1 MMNRFP
7 SRRAVAC
14 GRRRMVCLA
23 AGSGLAA
30 GMILATVGAVVAAEP
45 AKYQSAQEAFG
56 VGAAFYNSRNLAAAI
71 EPLEAAFALA
81 KDEDMKVQVS
91 RALMDC
97 YRTQNDSDKMFTAV
111 EYVVTQSRQ
120 PAERSIVRT
129 SLMSFIHQRGKAD
142 EAVKRYES
150 QLTADPRNRT
160 ALYLLGEIYAR
171 LKEDPEKGV
180 EILGRL
186 ADLDK
191 QEGKPVDARQQA
203 ELAEQYVKLKKFK
216 EGAELFE
223 SVTKLDPKM
232 AAWNWKEAAT
242 AWISA
247 GDKARALEAAKKS
260 DESSPENR
268 GELLVHFWHRALGD
282 VYLEA
287 GEPKLAIP
295 HYEAAIENTSIEGYA
310 KDCRAK
316 LAEATRQAGG
326 K

>member
-1 MMNRFP
+1 MNRYSSHRP
-7 SRRAVAC
+7 LGWSSRPLV
-14 GRRRMVCLA
+14 GRT
-23 AGSGLAA
+23 AGCGLAA
-30 GMILATVGAVVAAEP
+30 AMLLASVATLAAEP

-71 EPLEAAFALA
+71 EPLEAAFALS
-81 KDEDMKVQVS
+81 KDEKMKVQAS

-97 YRTQNDSDKMFTAV
+97 YRTLNDADKMFTAV
-111 EYVVTQSRQ
+111 EYVVTKSGQ

-142 EAVKRYES
+142 EAVTRYEA
-150 QLTADPRNRT
+150 QLAADPRNRT
-160 ALYLLGEIYAR
+160 ALYLLAEIYAR
-171 LKEDPEKGV
+171 LKEDPAKGV
-180 EILGRL
+180 EILERL
-186 ADLDK
+186 VELDK
-191 QEGKPVDARQQA
+191 QEGKPVDVRQQA

-223 SVTKLDPKM
+223 SVTTLDPKM
-232 AAWNWKEAAT
+232 AAWHWKEAAT

-247 GDKARALEAAKKS
+247 GDKPRALEAAKKS
-260 DESSPENR
+260 DASTPENR

-295 HYEAAIENTSIEGYA
+295 HYEAAIANTSIEGYA

-316 LAEATRQAGG
+316 LAEATRQAEG

>member
-1 MMNRFP
+1 
-7 SRRAVAC
+7 
-14 GRRRMVCLA
+14 MVGWTAGCCLA
-23 AGSGLAA
+23 TA
-30 GMILATVGAVVAAEP
+30 MILVIGGAAFAAEP
-45 AKYQSAQEAFG
+45 AKYQSAQEAFS

-71 EPLEAAFALA
+71 EPLEAAFALS
-81 KDEDMKVQVS
+81 KDEDMKVRAS

-97 YRTQNDSDKMFTAV
+97 YRTQNDTGKMYTTV
-111 EYVVTQSRQ
+111 EYVVTNSRQ

-142 EAVKRYES
+142 EAAKRYES
-150 QLTADPRNRT
+150 QLAADPRNRT
-160 ALYLLGEIYAR
+160 ALYLLGEVYVR
-171 LKEDPEKGV
+171 LKEDHEKAA

-186 ADLDK
+186 VELDK
-191 QEGKPVDARQQA
+191 QEGKPVDVRQQA

-223 SVTKLDPKM
+223 SVTTLDPKM
-232 AAWNWKEAAT
+232 AAWHWKEAAT

-247 GDKARALEAAKKS
+247 GDKPRALEAAKKS
-260 DESSPENR
+260 DASVPENR

-295 HYEAAIENTSIEGYA
+295 HYEAAIANTSIEGYA
-310 KDCRAK
+310 KDCKAK
-316 LAEATRQAGG
+316 LAEATRQASG